1 MAIDPFNQRE
11 PIILDEE
18 QMAETI
24 EAGPPL
30 FFGDVQTP
38 EQNEF
43 IDNVLA
49 LPRGFGKSAA
59 RMVAAEI
66 PEGLWALTDLATNLT
81 GFQDALDP
89 KESAFL
95 DGLQKVRDKIGYE
108 ESVPGRLG
116 EALGSMAAFVGTTL
130 VTGGVAG
137 ALSGAGKAAQAAKL
151 FQTGKLIKAAKAS
164 PSTFAFMSS
173 PGYMFAAGEQ
183 QLRMK
188 ARERA
193 GDDIEIGDRNLALAL
208 SIPVGISEF
217 IPIGRIFGGMK
228 RSDVSPEKFF
238 EYQEILKRGFRSAGE
253 EGLQEAGAGIMQ
265 DMIEK
270 GIYNP
275 DAVIGE
281 TWASEFGYG
290 AGAGG
295 LFSLALNIA
304 NRKADAYKRTQNEN
318 NPDGDPDVLIKDSS
332 PEVLAEVAKEHG
344 LDTTTEAQSEL
355 DVFNAG
361 QEVELKSDLSQPE
374 AIIPEVTPEVEP
386 VIPVADESGL
396 LDDTN
401 IPEDVK
407 VGDTL
412 VVFDP
417 KGNPV
422 EVEVEAISDAGSI
435 RVNLP
440 EGEIDDPISDDPSKA
455 LINSG
460 RWGTINPRNTNYVTQ
475 SAGLPNLKQGTRINE
490 LNDEELNE
498 SYKMLKER
506 VDDLK
511 SEGIDLET
519 PLGQSG
525 QAVYRLIMTDLSAI
539 EFEINRRKEI
549 AKDTIGEVIKAVDE
563 QEEVIETTTEPAEAA
578 PEVTVEEEVKEK
590 TAKPKKA
597 KPAKR
602 IDLNQKITNPV
613 NKKSVD
619 VGFADEESA
628 RVYGDGQIQTKRL
641 VDKKTKKVINESAAF
656 RKNVKN
662 NLGIGT
668 QQYRE
673 LNNRYTD
680 YIKKGADDAM
690 KGNQPEFKPMSFA
703 NYVNQEIG
711 VPTQGDIVQTLKD
724 KNISTTDSDFKK
736 YLKQQ
741 WRVDSLDKLNTINR
755 REVMRTMGSL
765 PMMDQKNTPIAKAF
779 GVQGDN
785 LKIAT
790 KQSAIDAQSNKLK
803 NKYTTQELI
812 TLAKSSGVP
821 DQQIYS
827 QTEGKPFVKTD
838 IARAI
843 ATKEVDLLTSAE
855 EMRDRVASIVT
866 PNVIVRKNRLSNKDK
881 AASVVRYNIEF
892 PDKKK
897 ISIPVDNRLD
907 DAQAREFAAN
917 LALEERVAELK
928 KENQQKKTVPEA
940 ADRDYLDAVR
950 YMLASGNNPL
960 GILQQIAKPKYSA
973 TNRIEGETSDIPL
986 PSLAVLREPSYLFK
1000 SGVDVDN
1007 IALNLKKLTKRMFPD
1022 ADVALVDRLFTPE
1035 GEKAGL
1041 TEIRAENL
1049 ILISLDKK
1057 FADPTDTLY
1066 HEAFHWFSNNGF
1078 FSNEDMNALREN
1090 ESIIRNIADAR
1101 VGQPVESFEEA
1112 AAIASGAYNNAKI
1125 NGQIPY
1131 EFLPPIRR
1139 VFDKLYRF
1147 FNKFK
1152 QFLNRKKY
1160 RTPED
1165 VFDRM
1170 REGDLFEEMSENQV
1184 PLNEANK
1191 GFVKKNFQTFGD
1203 VGKYE
1208 GGQMIQ
1214 QTIPQY
1220 QYLQGMQPFWVN
1232 SKSFERPANFMF
1244 DSTNLRIFQNDALLE
1259 RIEGLKTKKTKASEW
1274 IRQIFPTKR
1283 PIKQAYDQ
1291 DVGLK
1296 DWLENQKDAPV
1307 LKQDIID
1314 YYNANADMYSIVVS
1328 GKDLDFFPVV
1338 NADERIAYQEVNNE
1352 ISLLQ
1357 HLTQKNN
1364 DQIRMLAMENGVLY
1378 KALKKNFYDGPNTP
1392 LDTAFYSGVQTDK
1405 VINAWKKETRGK
1417 DFPLD
1422 VSNKDFDH
1430 LRKAFNSDIANY
1442 DFQTNPE
1449 MQDKTAKIVEKMLN
1463 PFVKTKEVEGG
1474 WSIAVAD
1481 VKDTDLAK
1489 FLSDLQGASE
1499 LYIDKDGEVQVTYV
1513 HVNFDTVLDYINKFS
1528 NPAEIEYFVNHNNL
1542 GEADGSLYNYGQLL
1556 KDNLY
1561 LQEKYKLFD
1570 DLRSNPEALDTSAGL
1585 EITYQKFNSL
1595 QANPDY
1601 GNIPVSSITAI
1612 DSIFGPMQRVAVRQA
1627 AKMKGQDLPKT
1638 TRELAEL
1645 SGDTF
1650 ETPILASPSEFGLA
1664 GDIRTQTQRDIEQ
1677 LTPDEREAFRLSWN
1691 NLRTDDYSI
1700 IRFIHT
1706 PSDLSQQPYMN
1717 GQHFNAIPGAF
1728 AHARIRN
1735 IYLPDG
1741 KKILFIEEIQSDYL
1755 NDLKQALNSR
1765 FEGRELKD
1773 VSAEEIDQAFKDG
1786 LSLSIGREQKKQKNI
1801 QQIPLLKLADGKPD
1815 FINSYQDMITR
1826 AITKIAL
1833 DNHYDGIA
1841 TINENLQAERIT
1853 ESITEYFD
1861 NLYYMASVNPYDIEL
1876 KEVDGIRFFYHKPSG
1891 QSVSVLEVQESDFFT
1906 PTDNI
1911 GEANIGSALAVSNR
1925 NSSGFMAAANL
1936 FAQKFSRNPESY
1948 EHNTYV
1954 RYARLIGMQG
1964 ANIATDMAVP
1974 TDLSVIQANP
1984 EGADNGIMHHE
1995 ATTDLRKLGNP
2006 LIANYFKGWKG
2017 KVGGDQRNNIKTL
2030 GSFLPKSNNP
2040 SSPSFGDIITQQIRL
2055 GVTPDFKRANVSS
2068 LSGNEVIT
2076 DETIREVDRPSSMT
2090 GFDPNR
2096 LLYQQDRLQGIGNGY
2111 FNLRSISPELVR
2123 GFMKQGF
2130 TQYGDPMFSRL
2141 QKALNIVDNGKGYSI
2156 AGKTKNEITA
2166 ELFDGAKIKDINSND
2181 WWADRLF
2188 TAAYDE
2194 LSQPEQ
2200 NQVAMAKMQAQME
2213 VNSKFG
2219 VKPAAKEWGGRDTF
2233 EVQGDRFRFP
2243 TIIFDEGFTDQ
2254 FGSQKG
2260 GAPFAKYSS
2269 TPADAQ
2275 RANIVMNT
2283 LDKGRS
2289 LTKYFSGVGR
2299 LPNHLKYL
2307 KERYLTFGRMGQAED
2322 AAKFLYNQIGEIVNP
2337 TKGKDTPERQKLRR
2351 ELTEFME
2358 AGWEA
2363 SPEMISDPKLRK
2375 LAIEAKSKIDN
2386 VARLLVNKGLLPRDV
2401 YEKNRGAYLP
2411 RLYMKHILNHPNGQP
2426 LSYTKK
2432 RKDLD
2437 TETRVMLGDIAD
2449 LSPEFRIYAG
2459 ITRPLRDIA
2468 MLDFFET
2475 VSNQQGW
2482 AIKDNDI
2489 MVQVPTPDGKPM
2501 NVSALWLRQEADRL
2515 REQATIFENSEP
2527 DSAAQ
2532 MRDKADEFEALA
2544 LPALERTGNAA
2555 DANVP
2560 QGFRRIPKTRKYGML
2575 QGVAVR
2581 KEIYNDII
2589 GTFTIGD
2596 TDNFYNKSI
2605 AAMKKGVNIWKTLKV
2620 PLNPPTV
2627 VRNVGS
2633 NMILMNIV
2641 GGVPIHKVLPRMK
2654 QAIDQIRNDGAAWKI
2669 AKKYG
2674 IKSTG
2679 FSEQELYQT
2688 SEEMLDLMQQQHELG
2703 DITKFFALPKILGQK
2718 ILKKG
2723 GDLYQFTE
2731 SVGKTAIIIDAMDKG
2746 MGEFEA
2752 FHLAQK
2758 ALFDY
2763 SDLPAGGKAFRSAP
2777 IGMPFFTFYYKAF
2790 PALIEVALTNPMRFA
2805 PYVALT
2811 AGLSALTGFAFGF
2824 EDDDDK
2830 KLKKS
2835 LEPWIERR
2843 TGVHVLPWK
2852 DSDGRFQF
2860 IDIGFFFPWT
2870 MYADAVKG
2878 AFNGEFMELQ
2888 RTTGLFS
2895 GPFSD
2900 ILLAMKT
2907 NRDPFTQRV
2916 IWDERDPAE
2925 ERIKSLMW
2933 YTYGIGMPSWLTPNG
2948 AISKTVKALQDTPR
2962 PTGQPAD
2969 TVPQA
2974 LLRFVGVNVYGLEPK
2989 ETRLRNIER
2998 MNRDIED
3005 TRSRMRWMRRNQ
3017 SLDQETK
3024 NARTA
3029 RYLSLIRQKQQEK
3042 AQYMHDTSLP
3052 ESLLNRKSRFQD

>member
-30 FFGDVQTP
+30 FFGNVQTP

-95 DGLQKVRDKIGYE
+95 DKLQNVRDKIGYE
-108 ESVPGRLG
+108 ESVPGKLG

-164 PSTFAFMSS
+164 PATFAFMSS

-208 SIPVGISEF
+208 AIPVGISEF

-228 RSDVSPEKFF
+228 RSDVSPEEFF
-238 EYQEILKRGFRSAGE
+238 AYQEILKRGFRSAGE

-275 DAVIGE
+275 DAAIGE

-290 AGAGG
+290 AGAGAI
-295 LFSLALNIA
+295 FSLALNIA
-304 NRKADAYKRTQNEN
+304 NRKSRRYGES
-318 NPDGDPDVLIKDSS
+318 GDPDDLIKDL
-332 PEVLAEVAKEHG
+332 PAEELAEVEKQAG

-355 DVFNAG
+355 DVYLANE
-361 QEVELKSDLSQPE
+361 EVELRSDLSQPE
-374 AIIPEVTPEVEP
+374 ANIPEVTPEVDT
-386 VIPVADESGL
+386 VIPVADEVVEEEPSFLRSNLSVPLGL
-396 LDDTN
+396 ESINALPADKRFAANRKINNIYKGEESLYAFTDQELD
-401 IPEDVK
+401 E
-407 VGDTL
+407 
-412 VVFDP
+412 
-417 KGNPV
+417 
-422 EVEVEAISDAGSI
+422 
-435 RVNLP
+435 
-440 EGEIDDPISDDPSKA
+440 
-455 LINSG
+455 
-460 RWGTINPRNTNYVTQ
+460 TINYYED
-475 SAGLPNLKQGTRINE
+475 I
-490 LNDEELNE
+490 LNDQF
-498 SYKMLKER
+498 
-506 VDDLK
+506 DL
-511 SEGIDLET
+511 
-519 PLGQSG
+519 
-525 QAVYRLIMTDLSAI
+525 RLSAPARKLAEDDFAI
-539 EFEINRRKEI
+539 LQAERNRRKEVT
-549 AKDTIGEVIKAVDE
+549 KDTLGEVIKAVDE
-563 QEEVIETTTEPAEAA
+563 QEEVTETTTEAAEAA

-590 TAKPKKA
+590 TTKPKKA

-619 VGFADEESA
+619 VGFVDEQSA

-656 RKNVKN
+656 RQNVKN

-680 YIKKGADDAM
+680 YVKKGADDAM
-690 KGNQPEFKPMSFA
+690 KGNQPEFKPISFA

-711 VPTQGDIVQTLKD
+711 VPTQEDIVQTLKD

-741 WRVDSLDKLNTINR
+741 WRVDSLDQLNALNR

-785 LKIAT
+785 LNIAN
-790 KQSAIDAQSNKLK
+790 KQSAIDAQANKLK

-827 QTEGKPFVKTD
+827 QTEGKPFIKSD

-843 ATKEVDLLTSAE
+843 ANKEVDLLTTAE
-855 EMRDRVASIVT
+855 EMRDRISSVVT
-866 PNVIVRKNRLSNKDK
+866 PNVIVRKNKLSNKDK
-881 AASVVRYNIEF
+881 ADGVVRYNIEF
-892 PDKKK
+892 PDKTK
-897 ISIPVDNRLD
+897 IRVPVDNRLE

-928 KENQQKKTVPEA
+928 KENEEKKAVPEA
-940 ADRDYLDAVR
+940 SDRDYLDAVR

-1000 SGVDVDN
+1000 SGVDADN
-1007 IALNLKKLTKRMFPD
+1007 IALNLRKLTKRMFPD

-1041 TEIRAENL
+1041 TEIGAENL

-1066 HEAFHWFSNNGF
+1066 HEAFHWFTNNGF
-1078 FSNEDMNALREN
+1078 FSNEDINALREN
-1090 ESIIRNIADAR
+1090 ESVIRNIADAR
-1101 VGQPVESFEEA
+1101 MGQPVESFEEA

-1125 NGQIPY
+1125 NGQTPY

-1147 FNKFK
+1147 FSKFK
-1152 QFLNRKKY
+1152 QFLNGKKY

-1170 REGDLFEEMSENQV
+1170 REGDLFKEMSENQV
-1184 PLNEANK
+1184 PLNEVNES
-1191 GFVKKNFQTFGD
+1191 FVKENFQRFGD

-1296 DWLENQKDAPV
+1296 DWLENQKDESV
-1307 LKQDIID
+1307 SKQDIID

-1364 DQIRMLAMENGVLY
+1364 DQIRMLAIENTRFY
-1378 KALKKNFYDGPNTP
+1378 RALKANFYDGPNTP

-1422 VSNKDFDH
+1422 VNNKDFDH

-1463 PFVKTKEVEGG
+1463 PFVKTKELEGG

-1489 FLSDLQGASE
+1489 FLSDLQSASE

-1513 HVNFDTVLDYINKFS
+1513 HVNHDTVLDYINKFS
-1528 NPAEIEYFVNHNNL
+1528 TPVEIENFVIENRL
-1542 GEADGSLYNYGQLL
+1542 AQADGSLYNYGQLL

-1570 DLRSNPEALDTSAGL
+1570 DLRSNPEFLDTSAGL

-1601 GNIPVSSITAI
+1601 GNVPVTSITAI
-1612 DSIFGPMQRVAVRQA
+1612 DSIFGPMQRMAIRQA
-1627 AKMKGQDLPKT
+1627 AKMKGQDLPKK

-1645 SGDTF
+1645 SGDAF
-1650 ETPILASPSEFGLA
+1650 ETPILASPSEFNLA
-1664 GDIRTQTQRDIEQ
+1664 GDIPTQVISDIEK
-1677 LTPDEREAFRLSWN
+1677 LSPDEREAFMLSWN

-1717 GQHFNAIPGAF
+1717 RQHFNAIPGAF

-1741 KKILFIEEIQSDYL
+1741 KRILFIEEIQSDYL
-1755 NDLKQALNSR
+1755 NDLKEALNSK
-1765 FEGRELKD
+1765 FKGRELKD

-1786 LSLSIGREQKKQKNI
+1786 LLLDIGGEKREQKNI

-1815 FINSYQDMITR
+1815 FTNSYQDMITR

-1833 DNHYDGIA
+1833 DNHYDGMA

-1853 ESITEYFD
+1853 ESITDYFD

-1876 KEVDGIRFFYHKPSG
+1876 KEVDGNRFFYHKPSG
-1891 QSVSVLEVQESDFFT
+1891 QSVSVDELSQSDFFT
-1906 PTDNI
+1906 PADQV
-1911 GEANIGSALAVSNR
+1911 GKSNDM
-1925 NSSGFMAAANL
+1925 NSRSRSGFMAAANL
-1936 FAQKFSRNPESY
+1936 FAQRFSRNPESY

-1964 ANIATDMAVP
+1964 ANVATDMAVP

-1984 EGADNGIMHHE
+1984 EGADNAIMHHE
-1995 ATTDLRKLGNP
+1995 GTTHLNIFNNP
-2006 LIANYFKGWKG
+2006 LVANHFKSFKGR
-2017 KVGGDQRNNIKTL
+2017 VAGDQRNNIKTL

-2040 SSPSFGDIITQQIRL
+2040 SSPSFGDIINEQIRL
-2055 GVTPDFKRANVSS
+2055 GITPDFKRANVSS
-2068 LSGNEVIT
+2068 LSGNEVII
-2076 DETIREVDRPSSMT
+2076 DETIREVDKPSSMT

-2096 LLYQQDRLQGIGNGY
+2096 LLYQQDNLQGIGNGY

-2141 QKALNIVDNGKGYSI
+2141 QKALNVVDNGKGYSI
-2156 AGKTKNEITA
+2156 AGKTKNEIAA

-2181 WWADRLF
+2181 WWANRLF
-2188 TAAYDE
+2188 DTVYDE

-2219 VKPAAKEWGGRDTF
+2219 VKPAAKEWQGRTDF

-2275 RANIVMNT
+2275 RANTVMNI
-2283 LDKGRS
+2283 LDKGRNM
-2289 LTKYFSGVGR
+2289 TKYFSGIGQ
-2299 LPNHLKYL
+2299 LPNYLKYL

-2322 AAKFLYNQIGEIVNP
+2322 AAKFLYNEIGAIVNP
-2337 TKGKDTPERQKLRR
+2337 TKGKDTPEKQQLRR

-2375 LAIEAKSKIDN
+2375 LAIKAKTMIDN
-2386 VARLLVNKGLLPRDV
+2386 VGRLLVNKGLLPRDV

-2411 RLYMKHILNHPNGQP
+2411 RLYMKHILNSPNGNP
-2426 LSYTKK
+2426 LAYTRK

-2437 TETRVMLGDIAD
+2437 TETRLMLGDIAD
-2449 LSPEFRIYAG
+2449 ISPEFRIYAG

-2501 NVSALWLRQEADRL
+2501 NVSALWLREEADRL

-2532 MRDKADEFEALA
+2532 MKEKAAEFEALA

-2596 TDNFYNKSI
+2596 TDNFYNKAI

-2633 NMILMNIV
+2633 NMILMNVV

-2654 QAIDQIRNDGAAWKI
+2654 QAIDQIRNDGDAWKI
-2669 AKKYG
+2669 AKKFG

-2878 AFNGEFMELQ
+2878 AYNGEFMELQ

-2916 IWDERDPAE
+2916 IWDERDPVE
-2925 ERIKSLMW
+2925 ERVKSLMW
-2933 YTYGIGMPSWLTPNG
+2933 YTYGLGMPSWLTPNG
-2948 AISKTVKALQDTPR
+2948 AISKTVRALQDTPR

-2974 LLRFVGVNVYGLEPK
+2974 LLRFVGVNVYGLEPR
-2989 ETRLRNIER
+2989 ETRQRNIKR
-2998 MNRDIED
+2998 MRQDIED
-3005 TRSRMRWMRRNQ
+3005 TRSRMRWTMRNQ

-3024 NARTA
+3024 NARRA
-3029 RYLSLIRQKQQEK
+3029 KYLSLIRQKQQEM

-3052 ESLLNRKSRFQD
+3052 EGLLNRKSRFQD

>member
-1 MAIDPFNQRE
+1 MPA
-11 PIILDEE
+11 EE
-18 QMAETI
+18 
-24 EAGPPL
+24 L
-30 FFGDVQTP
+30 
-38 EQNEF
+38 
-43 IDNVLA
+43 
-49 LPRGFGKSAA
+49 
-59 RMVAAEI
+59 AEI
-66 PEGLWALTDLATNLT
+66 E
-81 GFQDALDP
+81 
-89 KESAFL
+89 K
-95 DGLQKVRDKIGYE
+95 
-108 ESVPGRLG
+108 
-116 EALGSMAAFVGTTL
+116 
-130 VTGGVAG
+130 
-137 ALSGAGKAAQAAKL
+137 QA
-151 FQTGKLIKAAKAS
+151 
-164 PSTFAFMSS
+164 
-173 PGYMFAAGEQ
+173 
-183 QLRMK
+183 
-188 ARERA
+188 
-193 GDDIEIGDRNLALAL
+193 
-208 SIPVGISEF
+208 
-217 IPIGRIFGGMK
+217 
-228 RSDVSPEKFF
+228 
-238 EYQEILKRGFRSAGE
+238 
-253 EGLQEAGAGIMQ
+253 
-265 DMIEK
+265 
-270 GIYNP
+270 
-275 DAVIGE
+275 
-281 TWASEFGYG
+281 
-290 AGAGG
+290 
-295 LFSLALNIA
+295 
-304 NRKADAYKRTQNEN
+304 
-318 NPDGDPDVLIKDSS
+318 
-332 PEVLAEVAKEHG
+332 G

-374 AIIPEVTPEVEP
+374 AAIPEVTPEVEP

-506 VDDLK
+506 VDDAK

-549 AKDTIGEVIKAVDE
+549 AKDTLGEVIKAIDE
-563 QEEVIETTTEPAEAA
+563 PEDVTETTTEPAEAA

-790 KQSAIDAQSNKLK
+790 KQSSIDAQSNKLK

-928 KENQQKKTVPEA
+928 KENQQKKAVPEA

-960 GILQQIAKPKYSA
+960 GILQQIAKPKYST

-1041 TEIRAENL
+1041 TDIRAENL

-1170 REGDLFEEMSENQV
+1170 REGDLFEEMSKNQV
-1184 PLNEANK
+1184 PLNKVNES
-1191 GFVKKNFQTFGD
+1191 FVKKNFQTFGD

-1296 DWLENQKDAPV
+1296 DWLENQKEAPV
-1307 LKQDIID
+1307 SKQTIID

-1364 DQIRMLAMENGVLY
+1364 DQIRMLAMENTRFY
-1378 KALKKNFYDGPNTP
+1378 RALKENFYDGPNNP

-1570 DLRSNPEALDTSAGL
+1570 DLRSNPEVLDTPAGL

-1741 KKILFIEEIQSDYL
+1741 EKILFIEEIQSDYL
-1755 NDLKQALNSR
+1755 NDLKQALNSK

-1786 LSLSIGREQKKQKNI
+1786 LLLSTGKEQKVQKNI

-1906 PTDNI
+1906 PADNI

-1995 ATTDLRKLGNP
+1995 ATTHLRKLGNP
-2006 LIANYFKGWKG
+2006 LIANYFKGFKG

-2076 DETIREVDRPSSMT
+2076 GRIREVDRPSSMT

-2096 LLYQQDRLQGIGNGY
+2096 LLYQQDNLQGIGNGY

-2141 QKALNIVDNGKGYSI
+2141 QKALNVVDNGKGYSI
-2156 AGKTKNEITA
+2156 AGKTKNEIAA

-2181 WWADRLF
+2181 WWANRLF
-2188 TAAYDE
+2188 SETYKGMEGRFPEVIEVTEREENQGLSRRQFLKTVIAGTALVNVPKSLVPVDTIRKHIERIGGLDSIMYENHPIDYIEDLKSMLIDDQETGENTGLEILKDLYETMEVPFTQEELLQENGESEKFVSTYRRYREVMEPYLDIALDSYTKKQEKQKQERIREETEDVVYDE

-2275 RANIVMNT
+2275 RAHTVMNT
-2283 LDKGRS
+2283 LDKGRN

-2358 AGWEA
+2358 GGWNA
-2363 SPEMISDPKLRK
+2363 SPEMISDSKLRK
-2375 LAIEAKSKIDN
+2375 LAIKSKSMIDN
-2386 VARLLVNKGLLPRDV
+2386 VGKLLVNKGLLPRDV
-2401 YEKNRGAYLP
+2401 YEKNKGTYLP
-2411 RLYMKHILNHPNGQP
+2411 RLYMKHILDHPNGQP

-2449 LSPEFRIYAG
+2449 ISPEFRIYAG

-2475 VSNQQGW
+2475 VSNDQGW
-2482 AIKDNDI
+2482 ALKDKDI

-2515 REQATIFENSEP
+2515 MEQANSFDTAP
-2527 DSAAQ
+2527 DLSAQ
-2532 MRDKADEFEALA
+2532 MRDKAEEFYEISRPVLVATNDGQGQVIIDGK
-2544 LPALERTGNAA
+2544 PAK
-2555 DANVP
+2555 DW
-2560 QGFRRIPKTRKYGML
+2560 RRIPATKKYGML

-2860 IDIGFFFPWT
+2860 IDIGYFFPWT

-2878 AFNGEFMELQ
+2878 AYNGEFMELQ

-2916 IWDERDPAE
+2916 IWDERDPVE

-2974 LLRFVGVNVYGLEPK
+2974 LLRFVGVNLYGLEPK
-2989 ETRLRNIER
+2989 ETRLRNIKR

-3005 TRSRMRWMRRNQ
+3005 TTSRMRWTMRNQ

-3024 NARTA
+3024 NARKA

>member
-30 FFGDVQTP
+30 FFGNVQTP

-81 GFQDALDP
+81 GFQDVLDP

-95 DGLQKVRDKIGYE
+95 DRLQEVRDKIGYE
-108 ESVPGRLG
+108 ESVPGKLG

-164 PSTFAFMSS
+164 PATFAFMSS

-208 SIPVGISEF
+208 AIPVGISEF

-228 RSDVSPEKFF
+228 RSDVSPEEFF
-238 EYQEILKRGFRSAGE
+238 AYQEILKRGFRSAGE

-275 DAVIGE
+275 DAAIGE

-290 AGAGG
+290 AGAGAI
-295 LFSLALNIA
+295 FSLALNIA
-304 NRKADAYKRTQNEN
+304 NRKSRRYGES
-318 NPDGDPDVLIKDSS
+318 GDPDDLIKDL
-332 PEVLAEVAKEHG
+332 PAEELAEVEKQAG

-355 DVFNAG
+355 DVYLANE
-361 QEVELKSDLSQPE
+361 EVELRSDLSQPE
-374 AIIPEVTPEVEP
+374 ANIPEVTPEVDT
-386 VIPVADESGL
+386 VIPVADEVVEEEPSFLRSNLSVPLGL
-396 LDDTN
+396 ESINALPADKRFAANRKINNIYKGEESLYAFTDQELD
-401 IPEDVK
+401 E
-407 VGDTL
+407 
-412 VVFDP
+412 
-417 KGNPV
+417 
-422 EVEVEAISDAGSI
+422 
-435 RVNLP
+435 
-440 EGEIDDPISDDPSKA
+440 
-455 LINSG
+455 
-460 RWGTINPRNTNYVTQ
+460 TINYYED
-475 SAGLPNLKQGTRINE
+475 I
-490 LNDEELNE
+490 LNDQF
-498 SYKMLKER
+498 
-506 VDDLK
+506 DL
-511 SEGIDLET
+511 
-519 PLGQSG
+519 
-525 QAVYRLIMTDLSAI
+525 RLSAPARKLAEDDFAI
-539 EFEINRRKEI
+539 LQAERNRRKEVT
-549 AKDTIGEVIKAVDE
+549 KDTLGEVIKAVDE
-563 QEEVIETTTEPAEAA
+563 QEEVTETTTEAAEAA

-590 TAKPKKA
+590 TTKPKKA

-619 VGFADEESA
+619 VGFVDEQSA

-656 RKNVKN
+656 RQNVKN

-680 YIKKGADDAM
+680 YVKKGADDAM
-690 KGNQPEFKPMSFA
+690 KGNQPEFKPISFA

-711 VPTQGDIVQTLKD
+711 VPTQEDIVQTLKD

-741 WRVDSLDKLNTINR
+741 WRVDSLDQLNALNR

-785 LKIAT
+785 LNIAN
-790 KQSAIDAQSNKLK
+790 KQSAIDAQANKLK

-827 QTEGKPFVKTD
+827 QTEGKPFIKSD

-843 ATKEVDLLTSAE
+843 ANKEVDLLTTAE
-855 EMRDRVASIVT
+855 EMRDRISSVVT
-866 PNVIVRKNRLSNKDK
+866 PNVIVRKNKLSNKDK
-881 AASVVRYNIEF
+881 ADGVVRYNIEF
-892 PDKKK
+892 PDKTK
-897 ISIPVDNRLD
+897 IRIPVDNRLE

-928 KENQQKKTVPEA
+928 KENEEKKAVPEA
-940 ADRDYLDAVR
+940 SDRDYLDAVR

-1000 SGVDVDN
+1000 SGVDADN
-1007 IALNLKKLTKRMFPD
+1007 IALNLRKLTKKMFPD
-1022 ADVALVDRLFTPE
+1022 ADVALVDRVFTPE

-1041 TEIRAENL
+1041 TEIGAENL

-1066 HEAFHWFSNNGF
+1066 HEAFHWFTNNGF
-1078 FSNEDMNALREN
+1078 FSNEDINALREN
-1090 ESIIRNIADAR
+1090 ESVIRNIADAR
-1101 VGQPVESFEEA
+1101 MGQPVESFEEA

-1125 NGQIPY
+1125 NGQTPY

-1147 FNKFK
+1147 FSKFK
-1152 QFLNRKKY
+1152 QFLNGKKY

-1170 REGDLFEEMSENQV
+1170 REGDLFKEMSENQV
-1184 PLNEANK
+1184 PLNEVNES
-1191 GFVKKNFQTFGD
+1191 FVKENFQRFGD

-1296 DWLENQKDAPV
+1296 DWLENQKDESV
-1307 LKQDIID
+1307 SKQDIID

-1328 GKDLDFFPVV
+1328 GKDLDFFPVF

-1364 DQIRMLAMENGVLY
+1364 DQIRMLAIENTRFY
-1378 KALKKNFYDGPNTP
+1378 RALKANFYDGPNTP

-1422 VSNKDFDH
+1422 VNNKDFDH

-1463 PFVKTKEVEGG
+1463 PFVKTKELEGG

-1489 FLSDLQGASE
+1489 FLSDLQSASE

-1513 HVNFDTVLDYINKFS
+1513 HVNHDTVLDYINKFS
-1528 NPAEIEYFVNHNNL
+1528 TPVEIENFVIENRL
-1542 GEADGSLYNYGQLL
+1542 AQADGSLYNYGQLL

-1570 DLRSNPEALDTSAGL
+1570 DLRSNPEFLDTSAGL

-1601 GNIPVSSITAI
+1601 GNVPVTSITAI
-1612 DSIFGPMQRVAVRQA
+1612 DSIFGPMQRMAIRQA
-1627 AKMKGQDLPKT
+1627 AKMKGQDLPKK

-1645 SGDTF
+1645 SGDAF
-1650 ETPILASPSEFGLA
+1650 ETPILASPSEFNLA
-1664 GDIRTQTQRDIEQ
+1664 GDIPTQVISDIEK
-1677 LTPDEREAFRLSWN
+1677 LSPDEREAFMLSWN

-1717 GQHFNAIPGAF
+1717 RQHFNAIPGAF

-1741 KKILFIEEIQSDYL
+1741 KRILFIEEIQSDYL
-1755 NDLKQALNSR
+1755 NDLKEALNSK
-1765 FEGRELKD
+1765 FKGRELKD

-1786 LSLSIGREQKKQKNI
+1786 LLLDIGGEKREQKNI

-1815 FINSYQDMITR
+1815 FTNSYQDMITR

-1833 DNHYDGIA
+1833 DNHYDGMA

-1853 ESITEYFD
+1853 ESITDYFD

-1876 KEVDGIRFFYHKPSG
+1876 KEVDGNRFFYHKPSG
-1891 QSVSVLEVQESDFFT
+1891 QSVSVDELSQSDFFT
-1906 PTDNI
+1906 PADQV
-1911 GEANIGSALAVSNR
+1911 GKSNDM
-1925 NSSGFMAAANL
+1925 NSRSRSGFMAAANL
-1936 FAQKFSRNPESY
+1936 FAQRFSRNPESY

-1964 ANIATDMAVP
+1964 ANVATDMAVP

-1984 EGADNGIMHHE
+1984 EGADNAIMHHE
-1995 ATTDLRKLGNP
+1995 GTTHLNIFNNP
-2006 LIANYFKGWKG
+2006 LVANHFKSFKGR
-2017 KVGGDQRNNIKTL
+2017 VAGDQRNNIKTL

-2040 SSPSFGDIITQQIRL
+2040 SSPSFGDIINEQIRL
-2055 GVTPDFKRANVSS
+2055 GITPDFKRANVSS
-2068 LSGNEVIT
+2068 LSGNEVII
-2076 DETIREVDRPSSMT
+2076 DETIREVDKPSSMT

-2096 LLYQQDRLQGIGNGY
+2096 LLYQQDNLQGIGNGY

-2141 QKALNIVDNGKGYSI
+2141 QKALNVVDNGKGYSI
-2156 AGKTKNEITA
+2156 AGKTKNEIAA

-2181 WWADRLF
+2181 WWANRLF
-2188 TAAYDE
+2188 DTVYDE

-2219 VKPAAKEWGGRDTF
+2219 VKPAAKEWQGRTDF

-2275 RANIVMNT
+2275 RANTVMNI
-2283 LDKGRS
+2283 LDKGRNM
-2289 LTKYFSGVGR
+2289 TKYFSGIGQ
-2299 LPNHLKYL
+2299 LPNYLKYL

-2322 AAKFLYNQIGEIVNP
+2322 AAKFLYNEIGAIVNP
-2337 TKGKDTPERQKLRR
+2337 TKGKDTPEKQQLRR

-2375 LAIEAKSKIDN
+2375 LAIKAKTMIDN
-2386 VARLLVNKGLLPRDV
+2386 VGRLLVNKGLLPRDV

-2411 RLYMKHILNHPNGQP
+2411 RLYMKHILNSPNGNP
-2426 LSYTKK
+2426 LAYTRK

-2449 LSPEFRIYAG
+2449 ISPEFRIYAG

-2501 NVSALWLRQEADRL
+2501 NVSALWLREEADRL

-2532 MRDKADEFEALA
+2532 MKEKAAEFEALA

-2596 TDNFYNKSI
+2596 TDNFYNKAI

-2633 NMILMNIV
+2633 NMILMNVV
-2641 GGVPIHKVLPRMK
+2641 GGVHIHKVLPRMK
-2654 QAIDQIRNDGAAWKI
+2654 QAIDQIRNDGDAWKI
-2669 AKKYG
+2669 AKKFG

-2878 AFNGEFMELQ
+2878 AYNGEFMELQ

-2900 ILLAMKT
+2900 MLLAMKT

-2916 IWDERDPAE
+2916 IWDERDPVE
-2925 ERIKSLMW
+2925 ERVKSLMW
-2933 YTYGIGMPSWLTPNG
+2933 YTYGLGMPSWLTPNG
-2948 AISKTVKALQDTPR
+2948 AISKTVRALQDTPR

-2974 LLRFVGVNVYGLEPK
+2974 LLRFVGVNVYGLEPR
-2989 ETRLRNIER
+2989 ETRQRNIKR
-2998 MNRDIED
+2998 MRQDIED
-3005 TRSRMRWMRRNQ
+3005 TRSRMRWTMRNQ

-3024 NARTA
+3024 NARRA
-3029 RYLSLIRQKQQEK
+3029 KYLSLIRQKQQEM

-3052 ESLLNRKSRFQD
+3052 EGLLNRKSRFQD

>member
-30 FFGDVQTP
+30 FFGNVQTP

-95 DGLQKVRDKIGYE
+95 DKLQNVRDKIGYE
-108 ESVPGRLG
+108 ESVPGKLG

-164 PSTFAFMSS
+164 PATFAFMSS

-208 SIPVGISEF
+208 AIPVGISEF

-228 RSDVSPEKFF
+228 RSDVSPEEFF
-238 EYQEILKRGFRSAGE
+238 AYQEILKRGFRSAGE

-275 DAVIGE
+275 DAAIGE

-290 AGAGG
+290 AGAGAI
-295 LFSLALNIA
+295 FSLALNIA
-304 NRKADAYKRTQNEN
+304 NRKSRRYGES
-318 NPDGDPDVLIKDSS
+318 GDPDDLIKDL
-332 PEVLAEVAKEHG
+332 PAEELAEVEKQAG

-355 DVFNAG
+355 DVYLANE
-361 QEVELKSDLSQPE
+361 EVELRSDLSQPE
-374 AIIPEVTPEVEP
+374 ANIPEVTPEVDT
-386 VIPVADESGL
+386 VIPVADEVVEEEPSFLRSNLSVPLGL
-396 LDDTN
+396 ESINALPADKRFAANRKINNIYKGEESLYAFTDQELD
-401 IPEDVK
+401 E
-407 VGDTL
+407 
-412 VVFDP
+412 
-417 KGNPV
+417 
-422 EVEVEAISDAGSI
+422 
-435 RVNLP
+435 
-440 EGEIDDPISDDPSKA
+440 
-455 LINSG
+455 
-460 RWGTINPRNTNYVTQ
+460 TINYYED
-475 SAGLPNLKQGTRINE
+475 I
-490 LNDEELNE
+490 LNDQF
-498 SYKMLKER
+498 
-506 VDDLK
+506 DL
-511 SEGIDLET
+511 
-519 PLGQSG
+519 
-525 QAVYRLIMTDLSAI
+525 RLSAPARKLAEDDFAI
-539 EFEINRRKEI
+539 LQAERNRRKEVT
-549 AKDTIGEVIKAVDE
+549 KDTLGEVIKAVDE
-563 QEEVIETTTEPAEAA
+563 QEEVTETTTEAAEAA

-590 TAKPKKA
+590 TTKPKKA

-619 VGFADEESA
+619 VGFVDEQSA

-656 RKNVKN
+656 RQNVKN

-680 YIKKGADDAM
+680 YVKKGADDAM
-690 KGNQPEFKPMSFA
+690 KGNQPEFKPISFA

-711 VPTQGDIVQTLKD
+711 VPTQEDIVQTLKD

-741 WRVDSLDKLNTINR
+741 WRVDSLDQLNALNR

-785 LKIAT
+785 LNIAN
-790 KQSAIDAQSNKLK
+790 KQSAIDAQANKLK

-827 QTEGKPFVKTD
+827 QTEGKPFIKSD

-843 ATKEVDLLTSAE
+843 ANKEVDLLTTAE
-855 EMRDRVASIVT
+855 EMRDRISSVVT
-866 PNVIVRKNRLSNKDK
+866 PNVIVRKNKLSNKDK
-881 AASVVRYNIEF
+881 ADGVVRYNIEF
-892 PDKKK
+892 PDKTK
-897 ISIPVDNRLD
+897 IRIPVDNRLE

-928 KENQQKKTVPEA
+928 KENEEKKAVPEA
-940 ADRDYLDAVR
+940 SDRDYLDAVR

-1000 SGVDVDN
+1000 SGVDADN
-1007 IALNLKKLTKRMFPD
+1007 IALNLRKLTKRMFPD

-1041 TEIRAENL
+1041 TEIGAENL
-1049 ILISLDKK
+1049 ILISLDNK
-1057 FADPTDTLY
+1057 FADVEDTLY
-1066 HEAFHWFSNNGF
+1066 HEAFHWFTNNGF
-1078 FSNEDMNALREN
+1078 FSNEDINALREN
-1090 ESIIRNIADAR
+1090 ESVIRNIADAR
-1101 VGQPVESFEEA
+1101 MGQPVESFEEA

-1125 NGQIPY
+1125 NGQTPY

-1147 FNKFK
+1147 FSKFK
-1152 QFLNRKKY
+1152 QFLNGKKY

-1170 REGDLFEEMSENQV
+1170 REGDLFKEMSENQV
-1184 PLNEANK
+1184 PLNEVNET
-1191 GFVKKNFQTFGD
+1191 FVTENFQKFGD

-1296 DWLENQKDAPV
+1296 DWLENQKDESV
-1307 LKQDIID
+1307 SKQDIID

-1328 GKDLDFFPVV
+1328 GKDLDFFPVF

-1364 DQIRMLAMENGVLY
+1364 DQIRMLAIENTRFY
-1378 KALKKNFYDGPNTP
+1378 RALKANFYDGPNTP

-1463 PFVKTKEVEGG
+1463 PFVKTKELEGG

-1489 FLSDLQGASE
+1489 FLSDLQSASE

-1513 HVNFDTVLDYINKFS
+1513 HVNHDTVLDYINKFS
-1528 NPAEIEYFVNHNNL
+1528 TPVEIENFVIENRL
-1542 GEADGSLYNYGQLL
+1542 AQADGSLYNYGQLL

-1570 DLRSNPEALDTSAGL
+1570 DLRSNPEFLDTSAGL

-1601 GNIPVSSITAI
+1601 GNVPVTSITAI
-1612 DSIFGPMQRVAVRQA
+1612 DSIFGPMQRMAIRQA
-1627 AKMKGQDLPKT
+1627 AKMKGQDLPKK

-1645 SGDTF
+1645 SGDAF
-1650 ETPILASPSEFGLA
+1650 ETPILASPSEFNLA
-1664 GDIRTQTQRDIEQ
+1664 GDIPTQVISDIEK
-1677 LTPDEREAFRLSWN
+1677 LSPDEREAFMLSWN

-1717 GQHFNAIPGAF
+1717 RQHFNAIPGAF

-1741 KKILFIEEIQSDYL
+1741 KRILFIEEIQSDYL
-1755 NDLKQALNSR
+1755 NDLKEALNSK
-1765 FEGRELKD
+1765 FKGRELKD

-1786 LSLSIGREQKKQKNI
+1786 LLLDIGGEKREQKNI

-1815 FINSYQDMITR
+1815 FTNSYQDMITR

-1833 DNHYDGIA
+1833 DNHYDGMA

-1853 ESITEYFD
+1853 ESITDYFD

-1876 KEVDGIRFFYHKPSG
+1876 KEVDGNRFFYHKPSG
-1891 QSVSVLEVQESDFFT
+1891 QSVSVDELSQSDFFT
-1906 PTDNI
+1906 PADQV
-1911 GEANIGSALAVSNR
+1911 GKSNDM
-1925 NSSGFMAAANL
+1925 NSRSRSGFMAAANL
-1936 FAQKFSRNPESY
+1936 FAQRFSRNPESY

-1964 ANIATDMAVP
+1964 ANVATDMAVP

-1984 EGADNGIMHHE
+1984 EGADNAIMHHE
-1995 ATTDLRKLGNP
+1995 GTTHLNIFNNP
-2006 LIANYFKGWKG
+2006 LVANHFKSFKGR
-2017 KVGGDQRNNIKTL
+2017 VAGDQRNNIKTL

-2040 SSPSFGDIITQQIRL
+2040 SSPSFGDIINEQIRL
-2055 GVTPDFKRANVSS
+2055 GITPDFKRANVSS
-2068 LSGNEVIT
+2068 LSGNEVII
-2076 DETIREVDRPSSMT
+2076 DETIREVDKPSSMT

-2096 LLYQQDRLQGIGNGY
+2096 LLYQQDNLQGIGNGY

-2141 QKALNIVDNGKGYSI
+2141 QKALNVVDNGKGYSI
-2156 AGKTKNEITA
+2156 AGKTKNEIAA

-2181 WWADRLF
+2181 WWANRLF
-2188 TAAYDE
+2188 DTVYDE

-2219 VKPAAKEWGGRDTF
+2219 VKPAAKEWQGRTDF

-2275 RANIVMNT
+2275 RANTVMNI
-2283 LDKGRS
+2283 LDKGRNM
-2289 LTKYFSGVGR
+2289 TKYFSGIGQ
-2299 LPNHLKYL
+2299 LPNYLKYL

-2322 AAKFLYNQIGEIVNP
+2322 AAKFLYNEIGAIVNP
-2337 TKGKDTPERQKLRR
+2337 TKGKDTPEKQQLRR

-2375 LAIEAKSKIDN
+2375 LAIKAKTMIDN
-2386 VARLLVNKGLLPRDV
+2386 VGRLLVNKGLLPRDV

-2411 RLYMKHILNHPNGQP
+2411 RLYMKHILNSPNGNP
-2426 LSYTKK
+2426 LAYTRK

-2437 TETRVMLGDIAD
+2437 TETRLMLGDIAD
-2449 LSPEFRIYAG
+2449 ISPEFRIYAG

-2501 NVSALWLRQEADRL
+2501 NVSALWLREESDRL

-2532 MRDKADEFEALA
+2532 MKEKAAEFEALA

-2633 NMILMNIV
+2633 NMILMNVV
-2641 GGVPIHKVLPRMK
+2641 GGVHIHKVLPRMK
-2654 QAIDQIRNDGAAWKI
+2654 QAIDQIRNDGDAWKI
-2669 AKKYG
+2669 AKKFG

-2878 AFNGEFMELQ
+2878 AYNGEFMELQ

-2900 ILLAMKT
+2900 MLLAMKT

-2916 IWDERDPAE
+2916 IWDERDPVE
-2925 ERIKSLMW
+2925 ERVKSLMW
-2933 YTYGIGMPSWLTPNG
+2933 YTYGLGMPSWLTPNG
-2948 AISKTVKALQDTPR
+2948 AISKTVRALQDTPR

-2974 LLRFVGVNVYGLEPK
+2974 LLRFVGVNVYGLEPR
-2989 ETRLRNIER
+2989 ETRQRNIKR
-2998 MNRDIED
+2998 MRQDIED
-3005 TRSRMRWMRRNQ
+3005 TRSRMRWTMRNQ

-3024 NARTA
+3024 NARRA
-3029 RYLSLIRQKQQEK
+3029 KYLSLIRQKQQEM

-3052 ESLLNRKSRFQD
+3052 EGLLNRKSRFQD